1 MLALFVKGV
10 TYVRFVVWFGTPLKT
25 NYAALN
31 TRKLTRSWLMQ
42 LGKLMVDGFS
52 PTDLERHFPRSHE
65 IDVYDFTG
73 VEEQLNILTLVG

>member
-25 NYAALN
+25 KCAALN
-31 TRKLTRSWLMQ
+31 IRKLTRSWLTQ

-52 PTDLERHFPRSHE
+52 PVGLERHFPRSHK
-65 IDVYDFTG
+65 IGVYDFTG
-73 VEEQLNILTLVG
+73 AKEQLNILTLVD